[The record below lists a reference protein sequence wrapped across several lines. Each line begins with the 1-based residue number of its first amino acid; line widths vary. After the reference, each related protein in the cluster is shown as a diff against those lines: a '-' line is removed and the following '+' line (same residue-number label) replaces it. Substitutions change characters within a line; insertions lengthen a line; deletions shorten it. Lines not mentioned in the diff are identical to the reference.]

1 MFVIGVVLGH
11 VFPSTLR
18 VIEGL
23 PDMST
28 LDLFLE
34 GIRTIGQLTV
44 SPIPLEALPDANGG
58 GNLLLD
64 FLKFWVGRVILL
76 DPAAGAVLLAIVD

>member
-1 MFVIGVVLGH
+1 MFVIGVVLVH
-11 VFPSTLR
+11 VFPSTRR

-44 SPIPLEALPDANGG
+44 SPIPLEALPDTNCR

-64 FLKFWVGRVILL
+64 LL
-76 DPAAGAVLLAIVD
+76 

>member
-1 MFVIGVVLGH
+1 MRTTSMNKAA
-11 VFPSTLR
+11 PLR
-18 VIEGL
+18 LV
-23 PDMST
+23 
-28 LDLFLE
+28 LE
-34 GIRTIGQLTV
+34 GVWAIGSLAV
-44 SPIPLEALPDANGG
+44 RPIPLEALPDANGG

>member
-1 MFVIGVVLGH
+1 
-11 VFPSTLR
+11 
-18 VIEGL
+18 
-23 PDMST
+23 MSSMS
-28 LDLFLE
+28 LFLE
-34 GIRTIGQLTV
+34 GIWAIGQLTIG
-44 SPIPLEALPDANGG
+44 PIPLEALPDANGG